1 MEKRGK
7 GLTKVVGAALI
18 FFTLISTA
26 VVVVAKSCHEEQ
38 KPVVAAAAI
47 THASHGDHAHTAP
60 ANSGKTS
67 APAQGVLNS
76 GLISDICTGIFYL
89 VLSDICTGIFYLVLF
104 LGGRFF
110 LKSRFNSF
118 RDKVAV
124 FKSSDVFN
132 RPKVALNLTLSLPQL
147 GICRI

>member
-26 VVVVAKSCHEEQ
+26 VVVAKSCHEEQ
-38 KPVVAAAAI
+38 KLVVAAAAI
-47 THASHGDHAHTAP
+47 THTSHGDHAHTAP
-60 ANSGKTS
+60 ANSGKSS

-76 GLISDICTGIFYL
+76 GLI
-89 VLSDICTGIFYLVLF
+89 SDICTGIFYLVLF

-124 FKSSDVFN
+124 FKSSGVFN

>member
-26 VVVVAKSCHEEQ
+26 VVVAKSCHEEQ
-38 KPVVAAAAI
+38 IPVAAAVVI
-47 THASHGDHAHTAP
+47 THASHGDHVHTAP
-60 ANSGKTS
+60 ANPGKSS

-76 GLISDICTGIFYL
+76 GLI
-89 VLSDICTGIFYLVLF
+89 SDICTGIFYLVLF

-124 FKSSDVFN
+124 FKSSHEFN
-132 RPKVALNLTLSLPQL
+132 RPKVVLNLTLSLPQL

>member
-60 ANSGKTS
+60 ANSGKSS

-76 GLISDICTGIFYL
+76 GLI
-89 VLSDICTGIFYLVLF
+89 SDICTGIFYLVLF

>member
-26 VVVVAKSCHEEQ
+26 VVVAKSCHEEQ
-38 KPVVAAAAI
+38 KLVVAAAAI

-60 ANSGKTS
+60 ANSGKSS

-76 GLISDICTGIFYL
+76 GLI
-89 VLSDICTGIFYLVLF
+89 SDICTGIFYLVLF

>member
-18 FFTLISTA
+18 FLTLISTA

-38 KPVVAAAAI
+38 MPVAAAAII
-47 THASHGDHAHTAP
+47 THASHGDHIHTAP
-60 ANSGKTS
+60 ANSGKSS

-76 GLISDICTGIFYL
+76 GLISDICA
-89 VLSDICTGIFYLVLF
+89 GIFYLVLF

-124 FKSSDVFN
+124 FKSSGVFN

>member
-67 APAQGVLNS
+67 APAQGILNS
-76 GLISDICTGIFYL
+76 GLI
-89 VLSDICTGIFYLVLF
+89 SDICTGIFYLVLF

-110 LKSRFNSF
+110 LRSRFNSF
-118 RDKVAV
+118 RDKVAG

>member
-26 VVVVAKSCHEEQ
+26 VVVVAKSCHEEP

-60 ANSGKTS
+60 ANTGKSS

-76 GLISDICTGIFYL
+76 GLI
-89 VLSDICTGIFYLVLF
+89 SDICTGIFYLVLF

>member
-89 VLSDICTGIFYLVLF
+89 VLF

-110 LKSRFNSF
+110 LRSRFNSF